1 MGHSWDPVG
10 ASLVRKDAMS
20 AVFSGTSVEFGEI
33 TDAGYVLPE
42 PYSLLLVGTGVAGLA
57 AWLRRRVV
65 S

>member
-1 MGHSWDPVG
+1 
-10 ASLVRKDAMS
+10 MS